1 MNNRINHFYQIRE
14 VNPETGKE
22 EYIYLTV
29 EETKNGPVYIFTR
42 DYEEAKE
49 KLRNYARQRGYT
61 NVEDLKRD
69 SHVELDVESWVMAYI
84 LAKDNEDFKKEMQEY
99 RDAYLKATGRKTF
112 RFNFFDYI
120 NYHDEKM
127 RQELERIRE
136 ENRQAAANQGLLQ
149 RIKNKVK
156 HLGVRTVAIA
166 TAAVIALSTA
176 VGVGVHLSRKSP
188 ADSKEVSFAKEL
200 TSDDNTN
207 VQDDFNENTADFA
220 TLLAHTKNAAKKN
233 FMKNFDAFLQY
244 FNVDFA
250 NRHSDYDKDTKLCL
264 STEETTALYLAYNG
278 KNMSNDQL
286 LAVFD
291 QTTLDSATLIDQYKA
306 AYLQMMLAATVQTE
320 PTKMDLLIADAEG
333 KEFYQKYENLNIA
346 FNTATSEAEKK
357 QIASEFVQMTIA
369 DFKLDQAVE
378 GFEHDTL
385 AAKGIK
391 DYYSSVLPI
400 VAAMYNKSLAYG
412 SDYTF
417 TEAQI
422 TELNGDALCDVA
434 AQNINTATDRLMV
447 AQQVN
452 QEKTEDP
459 SYANFMRA
467 EQEAL
472 TKADA
477 YHLDNRDISNTNIF
491 KDSIPNGH
499 IDEKQE
505 SATTQT
511 QTTTSTET
519 QKEQWSES
527 TTETRT
533 ETTQQAVSREEAV
546 QAVGEET
553 VQQAEQQADVA
564 AGIPQAN
571 QDAQQQ
577 AEQEADGVQ
586 EEQQAIEDQKGEQI
600 DQTIKEEN
608 EKLEQDIQDMN
619 DTIDQ
624 GGTATVP
631 DDSNINIDDSYL
643 NPDGSISGSVSDIT
657 TTPEG
662 PVNEPLPDPNAMGD
676 SSSNGQSD
684 LSGVII
690 EEEEPV
696 TTSSVNIDKLLDA
709 IDLGNDIVVNPE
721 NNTIE
726 VVPTYQGDD
735 AMVR

>member
-99 RDAYLKATGRKTF
+99 RNAHGQGSK
-112 RFNFFDYI
+112 FNFIDYI

-136 ENRQAAANQGLLQ
+136 ENRQAAANQGLLK

-220 TLLAHTKNAAKKN
+220 TLLANTKNAAKKN

-291 QTTLDSATLIDQYKA
+291 QTTLDSATLIDQ
-306 AYLQMMLAATVQTE
+306 
-320 PTKMDLLIADAEG
+320 
-333 KEFYQKYENLNIA
+333 
-346 FNTATSEAEKK
+346 
-357 QIASEFVQMTIA
+357 
-369 DFKLDQAVE
+369 
-378 GFEHDTL
+378 
-385 AAKGIK
+385 
-391 DYYSSVLPI
+391 
-400 VAAMYNKSLAYG
+400 
-412 SDYTF
+412 
-417 TEAQI
+417 
-422 TELNGDALCDVA
+422 
-434 AQNINTATDRLMV
+434 
-447 AQQVN
+447 
-452 QEKTEDP
+452 
-459 SYANFMRA
+459 
-467 EQEAL
+467 
-472 TKADA
+472 
-477 YHLDNRDISNTNIF
+477 
-491 KDSIPNGH
+491 
-499 IDEKQE
+499 
-505 SATTQT
+505 
-511 QTTTSTET
+511 
-519 QKEQWSES
+519 
-527 TTETRT
+527 
-533 ETTQQAVSREEAV
+533 
-546 QAVGEET
+546 
-553 VQQAEQQADVA
+553 
-564 AGIPQAN
+564 
-571 QDAQQQ
+571 
-577 AEQEADGVQ
+577 
-586 EEQQAIEDQKGEQI
+586 
-600 DQTIKEEN
+600 
-608 EKLEQDIQDMN
+608 
-619 DTIDQ
+619 
-624 GGTATVP
+624 
-631 DDSNINIDDSYL
+631 
-643 NPDGSISGSVSDIT
+643 
-657 TTPEG
+657 
-662 PVNEPLPDPNAMGD
+662 
-676 SSSNGQSD
+676 
-684 LSGVII
+684 
-690 EEEEPV
+690 
-696 TTSSVNIDKLLDA
+696 
-709 IDLGNDIVVNPE
+709 
-721 NNTIE
+721 
-726 VVPTYQGDD
+726 
-735 AMVR
+735 